1 MFTDGLWISG
11 MTLHIHRQ
19 GAPIPKDMQDDY
31 IKVNLSAVQMNAIAA
46 LLGLGYRN
54 GELLLYKD
62 EDVENNIL
70 KQDGFN
76 FRSEYE
82 AINSAAKNNRRAI
95 QVASPIIE
103 SSLLKDTQMTKDDA
117 GKYLWSADDIPEEED
132 VDEDVDYDDEEY
144 VDWEDADTYEG
155 DIEYLE
161 DGDEDD

>member
-1 MFTDGLWISG
+1 M
-11 MTLHIHRQ
+11 
-19 GAPIPKDMQDDY
+19 
-31 IKVNLSAVQMNAIAA
+31 
-46 LLGLGYRN
+46 
-54 GELLLYKD
+54 LLYKD

-161 DGDEDD
+161 DGEEDD